1 MSPAPRPLPDG
12 FGAYKW
18 TETAEDV
25 ARRRGLDPAAVI
37 RFDANVPPLPGV
49 PLIPIGE
56 SFARLNEY
64 PPGGYRELHAAAA
77 SYVGT
82 WPEQIVLG
90 AGSDSLIHLIARS
103 YLGAGRK
110 SAIVDPPTYS
120 LYAIAS
126 QIEGSEVVGCSL
138 EDAPEAAAGAA
149 VIWICNPHNPVG
161 NVYPCAEIVA
171 LAKRRPEAL
180 VVIDEA
186 YVEYGAETMVPLI
199 GEAPNCVVLR
209 TLSKAF
215 GFAALRVGYAVC
227 AEEVAGELRR
237 RSEPAQIS
245 APSARI
251 AAAALRRP
259 RLDIEETVQE
269 RARVREAL
277 LAAGYDCPPSAGNFL
292 LLRVEKADERADEL
306 ESKGLVLRRYPN
318 GLRFTVR
325 LPAENDRLLE
335 ALGAAATPSTR
346 RSGLVIR
353 TTAET
358 GVRVSLALD
367 GQGRARIDTKVG
379 FLDHLL
385 TLLAFHGG
393 IDLEILAGGDLEV
406 DEHHTVE
413 DVLAT
418 LGETL
423 AQALGARSGLSR
435 YGSATVPMDEARA
448 TAAIDLGSRPHAEIK
463 LAFTGDR
470 VGGLALS
477 LLPHALERFAM
488 QGRFTLHV
496 EASGTDDHHVAEA
509 AFKALGRALADA
521 CARGGTQAITST
533 KGEA

>member
-1 MSPAPRPLPDG
+1 MSPIPRSLPDG
-12 FGAYKW
+12 FAAYRW
-18 TETAEDV
+18 TATAQDV
-25 ARRRGLDPAAVI
+25 ARRRGLDPAEVI

-49 PLIPIGE
+49 PRIPIGE

-64 PPGGYRELHAAAA
+64 PPGGYGELHSAAA
-77 SYVGT
+77 SYVGVR
-82 WPEQIVLG
+82 PEQIVLG
-90 AGSDSLIHLIARS
+90 AGSDSLIHLVART
-103 YLGAGRK
+103 YLGAGQK
-110 SAIVDPPTYS
+110 AAIVDLPTYS
-120 LYAIAS
+120 LYGIAS
-126 QIEGSEVVGCSL
+126 QIEGGEVVGCSL
-138 EDAPEAAAGAA
+138 DNVPEAA
-149 VIWICNPHNPVG
+149 VIWICNPHNPLG
-161 NVYPCAEIVA
+161 KVYRCEDITRLAEQ
-171 LAKRRPEAL
+171 RPEAV

-186 YVEYGAETMVPLI
+186 YVEYGAETMVPFL
-199 GEAPNCVVLR
+199 GKAPNCVVLR

-227 AEEVAGELRR
+227 AEDVAIELRK
-237 RSEPAQIS
+237 RSEPAPIS

-251 AAAALRRP
+251 AAAALLDP
-259 RLDIEETVQE
+259 RLDVEETMLE
-269 RARVREAL
+269 RARVRDAL

-292 LLRVEKADERADEL
+292 LLRVEDAEALAEEL

-335 ALGAAATPSTR
+335 ALEAVAAPSAR
-346 RSGLVIR
+346 RTGLVIR

-358 GVRVSLALD
+358 SARVSLALD
-367 GQGRARIDTKVG
+367 GQGRARIDSGVG

-385 TLLAFHGG
+385 TLFAFHGG
-393 IDLEILAGGDLEV
+393 IDLELVAAGDLEV

-418 LGETL
+418 LGEAL
-423 AQALGARSGLSR
+423 SQALGARTGLSR
-435 YGSATVPMDEARA
+435 YGSATVPMDESLAI
-448 TAAIDLGSRPHAEIK
+448 AAVDLGSRPHAEVK
-463 LAFTGDR
+463 LAFSGER

-509 AFKALGRALADA
+509 AFKALGRALAEA
-521 CARGGTQAITST
+521 CESSGTQAITST

>member
-1 MSPAPRPLPDG
+1 MSLTPRSLPAG
-12 FGAYKW
+12 FAAYSW
-18 TETAEDV
+18 TPTAQDV
-25 ARRRGLDPAAVI
+25 ARRRGLDPTAVI
-37 RFDANVPPLPGV
+37 RFDANVPPFPGV
-49 PLIPIGE
+49 PRIPVGE

-77 SYVGT
+77 AYVAAD
-82 WPEQIVLG
+82 PAQIVLG
-90 AGSDSLIHLIARS
+90 AGSDSLIHMIART
-103 YLGAGRK
+103 YLGAGRRT
-110 SAIVDPPTYS
+110 AIVDLPTYS
-120 LYAIAS
+120 LYAIAA
-126 QIEGSEVVGCSL
+126 QIEGAEVVGCSL
-138 EDAPEAAAGAA
+138 EDAPEAAAEAA
-149 VIWICNPHNPVG
+149 VIWICNPHNPSG
-161 NVYPCAEIVA
+161 NVYSCEEIAA
-171 LAKRRPEAL
+171 LAGRRPEAL

-186 YVEYGAETMVPLI
+186 YVEYGAETMVPFLD
-199 GEAPNCVVLR
+199 EAPNCVVLR

-227 AEEVAGELRR
+227 APEVATELRK
-237 RSEPAQIS
+237 RSEPAPIS

-251 AAAALRRP
+251 AAAALLDP
-259 RLDIEETVQE
+259 RLDVEETVLE
-269 RARVREAL
+269 RARVRDAL
-277 LAAGYDCPPSAGNFL
+277 LAAGFDCPQSAGNFL
-292 LLRVEKADERADEL
+292 LLRVEDATALAEEL

-335 ALGAAATPSTR
+335 ALGVAAAPSAR
-346 RSGLVIR
+346 RTGLVIR

-358 GVRVSLALD
+358 SVRASLALD
-367 GQGRARIDTKVG
+367 GQGRARIDTGVG

-385 TLLAFHGG
+385 TLFAFHGR

-418 LGETL
+418 LGEAL
-423 AQALGARSGLSR
+423 AQALGARTGLSR
-435 YGSATVPMDEARA
+435 YGSATVPMDEARG
-448 TAAIDLGSRPHAEIK
+448 TAAIDLGSRPHAEVA
-463 LAFTGDR
+463 LAFTGER

-477 LLPHALERFAM
+477 LLPHALERLAM

-521 CARGGTQAITST
+521 CASAGTQAITST

>member
-1 MSPAPRPLPDG
+1 MSPTPRPLPDG
-12 FGAYKW
+12 FAAYRW
-18 TETAEDV
+18 TETAQDV
-25 ARRRGLDPAAVI
+25 ALRRGLDPVSVI

-49 PLIPIGE
+49 PRIPIGE

-64 PPGGYRELHAAAA
+64 PPGGYKELHAAAA
-77 SYVGT
+77 GYVGVS
-82 WPEQIVLG
+82 PEQIVLG
-90 AGSDSLIHLIARS
+90 AGSDSLIHLVART

-110 SAIVDPPTYS
+110 AAIIDLPTYS
-120 LYAIAS
+120 LYGIAG
-126 QIEGSEVVGCSL
+126 QIEGGEVVGCSL
-138 EDAPEAAAGAA
+138 EDAPEAAAQAA
-149 VIWICNPHNPVG
+149 VIWICNPHNPIG
-161 NVYPCAEIVA
+161 SIYPCEDIAQ

-186 YVEYGAETMVPLI
+186 YVEYGAETMVPHLE
-199 GEAPNCVVLR
+199 EAPNCVVLR

-227 AEEVAGELRR
+227 SQEVAAELRK
-237 RSEPAQIS
+237 RSEPAPIS

-251 AAAALRRP
+251 AAAALREP
-259 RLDIEETVQE
+259 RLDVEETVQE

-277 LAAGYDCPPSAGNFL
+277 LAAGYDCPHSAGNFL
-292 LLRVEKADERADEL
+292 LLRVEKADELADEL

-335 ALGAAATPSTR
+335 ALGAPGAPSAR

-358 GVRVSLALD
+358 SVRISLVLD
-367 GQGRARIDTKVG
+367 GEGRARIDSGVG

-385 TLLAFHGG
+385 TLFAFHGG
-393 IDLEILAGGDLEV
+393 LDLELLAGGDLKV

-413 DVLAT
+413 DVMAA

-423 AQALGARSGLSR
+423 AQALGDRAGLAR

-448 TAAIDLGSRPHAEIK
+448 TAAVDLGSRPHAEVA
-463 LAFTGDR
+463 LSFTGER

-488 QGRFTLHV
+488 QGRFTIHV
-496 EASGTDDHHVAEA
+496 EASGIDDHHVAEA

-521 CARGGTQAITST
+521 CANAGKQVITST

>member
-1 MSPAPRPLPDG
+1 MSPTPHSLPDG
-12 FGAYKW
+12 FAAYRW
-18 TETAEDV
+18 TETAQDV

-49 PLIPIGE
+49 PRIPIGE

-64 PPGGYRELHAAAA
+64 PPGGYGELHAAAA
-77 SYVGT
+77 DYVGAA
-82 WPEQIVLG
+82 PEQIVLG
-90 AGSDSLIHLIARS
+90 AGSDSVIHLIART

-110 SAIVDPPTYS
+110 SAIVDLPTYS

-126 QIEGSEVVGCSL
+126 QIEGGEVVGCSL
-138 EDAPEAAAGAA
+138 EDAPEAS

-161 NVYPCAEIVA
+161 SVYRCEEIVA

-186 YVEYGAETMVPLI
+186 YVEYGAETMVPFI
-199 GEAPNCVVLR
+199 GKAPNCVVLR

-227 AEEVAGELRR
+227 APEVASELRK

-251 AAAALRRP
+251 AAAALREP
-259 RLDIEETVQE
+259 RLNVEETVQE
-269 RARVREAL
+269 RSRVREAL

-292 LLRVEKADERADEL
+292 LLRVDKAGELADVL

-335 ALGAAATPSTR
+335 ALGVAVAPSTR
-346 RSGLVIR
+346 RTGLVIR

-367 GQGRARIDTKVG
+367 GQGRARIDSGVG

-385 TLLAFHGG
+385 TLFAFHGR

-423 AQALGARSGLSR
+423 AQALAARTGLSR

-448 TAAIDLGSRPHAEIK
+448 TAAVDLGSRPHAEVK

-521 CARGGTQAITST
+521 CASAGTQAITST

>member
-12 FGAYKW
+12 FAAYRW
-18 TETAEDV
+18 TPTAQDV
-25 ARRRGLDPAAVI
+25 ARRRGLDPVEVI

-49 PLIPIGE
+49 PRIPIGE

-77 SYVGT
+77 SYVGAR
-82 WPEQIVLG
+82 PEQIVLG
-90 AGSDSLIHLIARS
+90 SGSDSLIHVIART
-103 YLGAGRK
+103 YLGAGRRA
-110 SAIVDPPTYS
+110 AIVDPPTYS
-120 LYAIAS
+120 LYAIAG
-126 QIEGSEVVGCSL
+126 QIEGSEVVNCSL
-138 EDAPEAAAGAA
+138 AGALEAEAA
-149 VIWICNPHNPVG
+149 VIWICNPHNPLG
-161 NVYPCAEIVA
+161 SVYPCEEIIA
-171 LAKRRPEAL
+171 LAKRRPDAL

-186 YVEYGAETMVPLI
+186 YVEYGAETMVPFLD
-199 GEAPNCVVLR
+199 EAPNCVVLR

-227 AEEVAGELRR
+227 ADEVAEELRK
-237 RSEPAQIS
+237 RSEPAPIS

-251 AAAALRRP
+251 AAAALNDP
-259 RLDIEETVQE
+259 RLDVEETVAE
-269 RARVREAL
+269 RARVRDAL
-277 LAAGYDCPPSAGNFL
+277 LAAGFDCPPSAGNFL
-292 LLRVEKADERADEL
+292 LLRVGDADALAEEL

-335 ALGAAATPSTR
+335 ALGAGAAPSTR
-346 RSGLVIR
+346 RTGLVVR

-358 GVRVSLALD
+358 SVRVSLALD
-367 GQGRARIDTKVG
+367 GQGSTRIDTGVG

-385 TLLAFHGG
+385 TLFAFHGR

-413 DVLAT
+413 DVLAA
-418 LGETL
+418 LGEAL
-423 AQALGARSGLSR
+423 ALALGARTGLSR

-448 TAAIDLGSRPHAEIK
+448 TAAVDLGSRPHAEVA
-463 LAFTGDR
+463 LAFTGER

-496 EASGTDDHHVAEA
+496 EASGADDHHVAEA
-509 AFKALGRALADA
+509 AFKALGRALAGA
-521 CARGGTQAITST
+521 CASAGTQAITST

>member
-1 MSPAPRPLPDG
+1 MSPTPRPLPDG
-12 FGAYKW
+12 FAAYKW
-18 TETAEDV
+18 TATAEEV

-49 PLIPIGE
+49 PRIPIGE

-77 SYVGT
+77 AYVGVK
-82 WPEQIVLG
+82 PEQIVLG
-90 AGSDSLIHLIARS
+90 AGSDSLIHLVART
-103 YLGAGRK
+103 YLGAGRR

-120 LYAIAS
+120 LYGIAS
-126 QIEGSEVVGCSL
+126 QIEGGEVVGCSL
-138 EDAPEAAAGAA
+138 EDAPEEAS
-149 VIWICNPHNPVG
+149 VIWICNPHNPLG
-161 NVYPCAEIVA
+161 SVYPCAEIA
-171 LAKRRPEAL
+171 RLAKRRLDAI

-186 YVEYGAETMVPLI
+186 YVEYGAETMVPYLD
-199 GEAPNCVVLR
+199 EVPNCVVLR

-227 AEEVAGELRR
+227 AAEVATELRK
-237 RSEPAQIS
+237 RSEPAPIS

-251 AAAALRRP
+251 VAAALRDP
-259 RLDIEETVQE
+259 RLDVEETVQE
-269 RARVREAL
+269 RARVRDAL
-277 LAAGYDCPPSAGNFL
+277 LAAGFDCPPSAGNFL
-292 LLRVEKADERADEL
+292 LLRVEDAGALAEEL
-306 ESKGLVLRRYPN
+306 ESKGLVLRRYQN

-335 ALGAAATPSTR
+335 TLGVAAAPSAR
-346 RSGLVIR
+346 RTGLVIR
-353 TTAET
+353 TTGET
-358 GVRVSLALD
+358 SVRVSLALD
-367 GQGRARIDTKVG
+367 GQGRTRIDTGIG

-385 TLLAFHGG
+385 TLFAFHGR
-393 IDLEILAGGDLEV
+393 IDLELLAGGDLEV

-423 AQALGARSGLSR
+423 AQALGSRTGLSR
-435 YGSATVPMDEARA
+435 YGSATVPMDEARG
-448 TAAIDLGSRPHAEIK
+448 TAAVDLGSRPHAEVA
-463 LAFTGDR
+463 LAFTGER

-496 EASGTDDHHVAEA
+496 EASGSDDHHVAEA
-509 AFKALGRALADA
+509 AFKALGRALAEA
-521 CARGGTQAITST
+521 CANAGTRAITST

>member
-1 MSPAPRPLPDG
+1 MSPTPRPLPGG
-12 FGAYKW
+12 FAAYKW
-18 TETAEDV
+18 TATAEDV

-49 PLIPIGE
+49 PRIPIGE

-77 SYVGT
+77 GYVGVS
-82 WPEQIVLG
+82 PEQIVLG
-90 AGSDSLIHLIARS
+90 AGSDSLIHLIART
-103 YLGAGRK
+103 YLGAGREA
-110 SAIVDPPTYS
+110 AIVDLPTYS
-120 LYAIAS
+120 LYAIAG
-126 QIEGSEVVGCSL
+126 QIEGAEVVGCSL
-138 EDAPEAAAGAA
+138 ADAPEAA
-149 VIWICNPHNPVG
+149 VIWICNPHNPLG
-161 NVYPCAEIVA
+161 SVYPCEQIVQ
-171 LAKRRPEAL
+171 LAKRRPEAV

-186 YVEYGAETMVPLI
+186 YVEYGAETMVPFL

-227 AEEVAGELRR
+227 AEQVATELRK
-237 RSEPAQIS
+237 RSEPAPIS

-251 AAAALRRP
+251 AAAALNDP
-259 RLDIEETVQE
+259 RLDVEETVLE
-269 RARVREAL
+269 RARVRDAL
-277 LAAGYDCPPSAGNFL
+277 LAAGFDCPPSAGNFL
-292 LLRVEKADERADEL
+292 LLRIEDADALAEEL

-335 ALGAAATPSTR
+335 ALGVTAAPSTR
-346 RSGLVIR
+346 RTGLVIR

-358 GVRVSLALD
+358 AVRVALALD
-367 GQGRARIDTKVG
+367 GQGRARIDTGVG

-385 TLLAFHGG
+385 TLFAFHGR
-393 IDLEILAGGDLEV
+393 IDLELLAGGDLEV

-418 LGETL
+418 LGEAL
-423 AQALGARSGLSR
+423 ARALGARTGLSR
-435 YGSATVPMDEARA
+435 YGSATVPMDEARG
-448 TAAIDLGSRPHAEIK
+448 TAAIDLGSRPHAEVT
-463 LAFTGDR
+463 LAFTGER

-521 CARGGTQAITST
+521 CASAGTQTITST

>member
-12 FGAYKW
+12 FAAYKW
-18 TETAEDV
+18 TPTAEDV
-25 ARRRGLDPAAVI
+25 ARKRGLEPAGVI

-49 PLIPIGE
+49 PRIPIGQ

-64 PPGGYRELHAAAA
+64 PPGGYLELHAAAA
-77 SYVGT
+77 SYVGVR
-82 WPEQIVLG
+82 PEQIVLG
-90 AGSDSLIHLIARS
+90 AGSDSLIHLVART
-103 YLGAGRK
+103 YLGPGRR
-110 SAIVDPPTYS
+110 SVVVDLPTYS
-120 LYAIAS
+120 LYGIAS
-126 QIEGSEVVGCSL
+126 KIEGSEVTGCSL
-138 EDAPEAAAGAA
+138 EEAPEAAAA
-149 VIWICNPHNPVG
+149 VIWICNPHNPTG
-161 NVYPCAEIVA
+161 NVYPRAEIVA
-171 LAKRRPEAL
+171 LAKRRPDAL

-186 YVEYGAETMVPLI
+186 YVEFGGETLVPFL

-227 AEEVAGELRR
+227 PEEVATELRK
-237 RSEPAQIS
+237 RSEPAPVT

-251 AAAALRRP
+251 AAAALRDP
-259 RLDIEETVQE
+259 RLDVEETVQE
-269 RARVREAL
+269 RERVRAAL
-277 LAAGYDCPPSAGNFL
+277 LEAGFDCPPSAGNFL
-292 LLRVEKADERADEL
+292 LLRVESAEKLAEEL

-335 ALGAAATPSTR
+335 ALGAAAKPSAR

-353 TTAET
+353 TTTET
-358 GVRVSLALD
+358 SVRVSLALD
-367 GQGRARIDTKVG
+367 GQGRARVDTGIG

-385 TLLAFHGG
+385 TLLAFHGR
-393 IDLEILAGGDLEV
+393 IDLELLAGGDLDV
-406 DEHHTVE
+406 DEHHTTE

-418 LGETL
+418 LGETI
-423 AQALGARSGLSR
+423 AQALGTRAGLAR
-435 YGSATVPMDEARA
+435 YGSAVVPMDEARGSA
-448 TAAIDLGSRPHAEIK
+448 VVDLGSRPHAEVA
-463 LAFTGDR
+463 LSFTGER

-488 QGRFTLHV
+488 QGRFTIHV
-496 EASGTDDHHVAEA
+496 EGTGDDDHHVAEA

-521 CARGGTQAITST
+521 CASADERGIPST